1 MQGWD
6 KHVPQQGAS
15 APPGITLWISLIESF
30 KSGTWCLSV
39 EWFWQ
44 MTELEETS
52 DVAGQAEGRGQP
64 TMAMAS
70 EVFHPVRLGPSTSPG

>member
-15 APPGITLWISLIESF
+15 APPGITLWISLIESL

-39 EWFWQ
+39 ERFWQ

-52 DVAGQAEGRGQP
+52 DVAGQAEGRGQR
-64 TMAMAS
+64 S
-70 EVFHPVRLGPSTSPG
+70 EGSLR